1 VPLDQDT
8 IVAIS
13 TPPGRGGIGIVRL
26 SGPKSPGVAQV
37 LLKLSTPLT
46 PSKARFTHVVD
57 EQGEILDEAVVTYFA
72 APHSYTTED
81 VIEIA
86 AHGAPVL
93 LDYLVR
99 AAIARGAR
107 LADPGEFTQRA
118 FLAGRL
124 DLTQAE
130 AVNDLISAQ
139 TLHQAK
145 TAAAQLGGAIAH
157 AVAPVKQ
164 SLLELIAALE
174 AGIDF
179 AEDDLDLLP
188 DAEIVERMEA
198 VEAPLAALAKSYDY
212 GRIVHQGLT
221 LAIVGAPNAGKSS
234 LFNRLLERERAI
246 VTALPGTT
254 RDTITEQLALDGI
267 PIHLVDTAGLREI
280 ALTPETEAERAGIAR
295 SRQALAEA
303 DLVLHVVDSSTL
315 ATRADGKAMLRPE
328 DEALAAE
335 LYGRPHLLVVNKCDL
350 AEAPSAQSSG
360 TVATSALTGR
370 GLDELRGAIRNRIAD
385 QPLGDSAVVTNLRQS
400 QAITAAL
407 ASLAKAISSVRQG
420 FPHELLLLDLHEA
433 LGHLDDLTGATP
445 RDAVLTRIFSTFC
458 IGK

>member
-1 VPLDQDT
+1 MPLDQDT

-445 RDAVLTRIFSTFC
+445 RDAVLTSIFSTFC

>member
-1 VPLDQDT
+1 MPLDQDT

-145 TAAAQLGGAIAH
+145 TAASQLGGAIAH

>member
-145 TAAAQLGGAIAH
+145 TAASQLGGAIAH

>member
-1 VPLDQDT
+1 M
-8 IVAIS
+8 
-13 TPPGRGGIGIVRL
+13 RL

>member
-445 RDAVLTRIFSTFC
+445 RDAVLTSIFSTFC